1 MKILHIVWSFNF
13 GGIETML
20 VNIANEQVALGH
32 EIGVLVV
39 DAGKTNPDLVKTLN
53 THIQLFCA
61 NRRWGTKDV
70 FAIFRLNRIIGHFN
84 PDAIHIHSSSI
95 FKYLYPRYRKF
106 SNVTLHDL
114 CNKANT
120 DHIGKVPRIFAIS
133 QSVAQDLIL
142 KKGVASMV
150 NPNGI
155 RPELVQVKNSK
166 RNGRL
171 FRIVQVSRLEHL
183 KKGQHILI
191 EAGKRLLDN
200 GVTNF
205 AIDFIGSG
213 SSLECLQQLVK
224 NNNMEAYVHFLGNK
238 DQKYIYD
245 NLCSY
250 DLFVQP
256 SIYEG
261 FGLTV
266 AEAMAA
272 KVPVLVSSGQGPE
285 EVIDGGKCG
294 YVFRNSDIED
304 CTGKLSMFIEGR
316 DDQSLVEKAYQ
327 RVWNLYNVKVTTQ
340 TYIEKYIKKTNA
352 LCSDHEK

>member
-1 MKILHIVWSFNF
+1 MKILHIIWSFNF

-39 DAGKTNPDLVKTLN
+39 DAGKTNPDLVKTLDN
-53 THIQLFCA
+53 RIQLFCA
-61 NRRWGTKDV
+61 NRKWGAKDI
-70 FAIFRLNRIIGHFN
+70 FAILRLNRIICGFRPN
-84 PDAIHIHSSSI
+84 TIHLHSSSI
-95 FKYLYPRYRKF
+95 FKYLYPRYRNIC
-106 SNVTLHDL
+106 NVTLHAI
-114 CNKANT
+114 CNRANT
-120 DHIGKVPRIFAIS
+120 DHIGKVPRVFAIS
-133 QSVAQDLIL
+133 QSVAKDLMQ
-142 KKGVASMV
+142 KKGVPSMV

-155 RPELVQVKNSK
+155 RPELIQAKCTKSK
-166 RNGRL
+166 SCL

-191 EAGKRLLDN
+191 EAAKRLLDN
-200 GVTNF
+200 GITNF
-205 AIDFIGSG
+205 AIDFIGNG
-213 SSLECLQQLVK
+213 DSLEYLKQLVK
-224 NNNMEAYVHFLGNK
+224 NNNMEEYVRFLGTK

-272 KVPVLVSSGQGPE
+272 KVPVLVSTGQGPE
-285 EVIDGGKCG
+285 EVIDGGKYG
-294 YVFRNSDIED
+294 YLFKNADVED
-304 CTGKLSMFIEGR
+304 CAAKLSMFIANKN
-316 DDQSLVEKAYQ
+316 DKSLIEKAYQ

-340 TYIEKYIKKTNA
+340 TYIDNYIVRQ
-352 LCSDHEK
+352 

>member
-1 MKILHIVWSFNF
+1 MKILHIIWSFNF

-39 DAGKTNPDLVKTLN
+39 DAGKTNPDLVKTLDKR
-53 THIQLFCA
+53 ILLFCA
-61 NRRWGTKDV
+61 NRKWGAKDI
-70 FAIFRLNRIIGHFN
+70 FAIYRLNNLIGRFA
-84 PDAIHIHSSSI
+84 PDVIHLHSSSLY
-95 FKYLYPRYRKF
+95 KYLYPSFRKYC
-106 SNVTLHDL
+106 NVTLHAL
-114 CNKANT
+114 CTKSNT
-120 DHIGKVPRIFAIS
+120 DHIEYVPRVFSIS
-133 QSVAQDLIL
+133 QSVAKDLMQ

-155 RPELVQVKNSK
+155 RPELIQAKCTKTESC
-166 RNGRL
+166 L

-200 GVTNF
+200 GITKF
-205 AIDFIGSG
+205 AIDFIGNG
-213 SSLECLQQLVK
+213 DSLEYLKQLVN
-224 NNNMEAYVHFLGNK
+224 NNNMEEHVHFLGTK

-272 KVPVLVSSGQGPE
+272 KVPVLVSTGQGPE
-285 EVIDGGKCG
+285 EVIDGGKYG
-294 YVFRNSDIED
+294 YLFKNADVED
-304 CTGKLSMFIEGR
+304 CAAKLSMFIENMN
-316 DDQSLVEKAYQ
+316 DKSLIEKACQ
-327 RVWNLYNVKVTTQ
+327 RVWDLYNIKVTTQ
-340 TYIEKYIKKTNA
+340 TYIDNYIVRQ
-352 LCSDHEK
+352 

>member
-1 MKILHIVWSFNF
+1 MKILHVIWSFNF

-32 EIGVLVV
+32 EIGILVV

-53 THIQLFCA
+53 TRIQLFCA
-61 NRRWGTKDV
+61 KRKWGVKDI
-70 FAIFRLNRIIGHFN
+70 FAIFRLNKIIGEFN
-84 PDAIHIHSSSI
+84 PDVIHLHSSSI

-120 DHIGKVPRIFAIS
+120 DYIEKVPRVFSIS
-133 QSVAQDLIL
+133 QSVAQDLIQ
-142 KKGVASMV
+142 KKGVASIV

-155 RPELVQVKNSK
+155 RPELIKTKNTT
-166 RNGRL
+166 RNSSL
-171 FRIVQVSRLEHL
+171 FRLVQVSRLEHL

-200 GVTNF
+200 GITNF
-205 AIDFIGSG
+205 AIDFIGNG
-213 SSLECLQQLVK
+213 DSLEYLQQLVK
-224 NNNMEAYVHFLGNK
+224 NNNMEGYVHFLGNK
-238 DQKYIYD
+238 DQKYIYE

-285 EVIDGGKCG
+285 EVINDGRYG
-294 YVFRNSDIED
+294 YVFSNSDIED
-304 CTGKLSMFIEGR
+304 CAEKLTMFIEGR
-316 DDQSLVEKAYQ
+316 DDKSLIEKAFL
-327 RVWNLYNVKVTTQ
+327 RVWNLYDVKVTTQ
-340 TYIEKYIKKTNA
+340 TYIEKYIKKPDG
-352 LCSDHEK
+352 LCSD